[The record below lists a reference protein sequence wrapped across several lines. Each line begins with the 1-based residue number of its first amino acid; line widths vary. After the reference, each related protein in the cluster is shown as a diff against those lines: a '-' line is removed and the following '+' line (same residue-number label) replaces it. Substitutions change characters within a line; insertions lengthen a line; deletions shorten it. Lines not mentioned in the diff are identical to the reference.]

1 MLSYGVL
8 SEMRIGKKPL
18 WLIIYGKRVTLM
30 IKPALPVEETNMY
43 GRRPGIHFASQLYTI
58 YILIGVKSECRTY
71 IAFSASD

>member
-1 MLSYGVL
+1 
-8 SEMRIGKKPL
+8 MRIGKKPL

-58 YILIGVKSECRTY
+58 YILIG
-71 IAFSASD
+71 